1 MSSLT
6 RKQKKNLYRIII
18 SIVLFAVCMLIDVK
32 NEYVKG
38 LILLV
43 PYLIAGFDV
52 LKRAVLN
59 IAKGQVFDE
68 NFLMA
73 LATVGA
79 YAIGEYPEAVFVM
92 VFYQVGEL
100 FQSIA
105 VGKSRK
111 SITDLMDI
119 CPEFAR
125 VKRDGEYVEVAP
137 EDVKIGETLLVKPG
151 EKIALDGTLLS
162 SGGSIDTSSLT
173 GESLPRE
180 VSTGDELISGCINL
194 TTPIEIEVKKEYGE
208 STVAKILELVENS
221 SVNKAKTENFI
232 TRFAKLY
239 TPIVVILALLTAV
252 VPPIV
257 LGGGF
262 RDWIFK
268 ALSFLVVSCP
278 CALVISVPLAFFGG
292 IGGAGR
298 KGILIKGS
306 NYLEAL
312 ASAETM
318 AFDKTGTLT
327 KGTFCVSEVISEN
340 KDELLELAAKAE
352 AFSNHPIAISLREAY
367 GKKID
372 QDEITDV
379 CEIPGRGVKAVVSG
393 REVLAGNLKLMSEN
407 SLEAEKISKEGTVI
421 YVACDKKY
429 IGAVVI
435 TDEIKASAKSAMK
448 RLGAL
453 GIKNRVM
460 LTGDTALSA
469 NAVAKEL
476 GLEKVFH
483 SLLPSDKVGK
493 LEELIASKG
502 KDSGSVVF
510 VGDGVND
517 APVLKLA
524 DVGIAMGALGSD
536 AAIEAADIV
545 LMDDDLSKLPEA
557 VKIAKKTMMI
567 VRENIVFSLVVKI
580 GVLVLTLLGLASM
593 WQAVFADVG
602 VMVIAVLNTLR
613 TI

>member
-1 MSSLT
+1 
-6 RKQKKNLYRIII
+6 
-18 SIVLFAVCMLIDVK
+18 
-32 NEYVKG
+32 
-38 LILLV
+38 
-43 PYLIAGFDV
+43 
-52 LKRAVLN
+52 
-59 IAKGQVFDE
+59 
-68 NFLMA
+68 
-73 LATVGA
+73 
-79 YAIGEYPEAVFVM
+79 
-92 VFYQVGEL
+92 
-100 FQSIA
+100 
-105 VGKSRK
+105 
-111 SITDLMDI
+111 
-119 CPEFAR
+119 
-125 VKRDGEYVEVAP
+125 
-137 EDVKIGETLLVKPG
+137 
-151 EKIALDGTLLS
+151 
-162 SGGSIDTSSLT
+162 
-173 GESLPRE
+173 
-180 VSTGDELISGCINL
+180 
-194 TTPIEIEVKKEYGE
+194 
-208 STVAKILELVENS
+208 
-221 SVNKAKTENFI
+221 
-232 TRFAKLY
+232 
-239 TPIVVILALLTAV
+239 
-252 VPPIV
+252 
-257 LGGGF
+257 
-262 RDWIFK
+262 
-268 ALSFLVVSCP
+268 
-278 CALVISVPLAFFGG
+278 
-292 IGGAGR
+292 
-298 KGILIKGS
+298 
-306 NYLEAL
+306 
-312 ASAETM
+312 
-318 AFDKTGTLT
+318 
-327 KGTFCVSEVISEN
+327 
-340 KDELLELAAKAE
+340 
-352 AFSNHPIAISLREAY
+352 
-367 GKKID
+367 
-372 QDEITDV
+372 
-379 CEIPGRGVKAVVSG
+379 
-393 REVLAGNLKLMSEN
+393 
-407 SLEAEKISKEGTVI
+407 VI